1 MKKWL
6 YPLSVLLLLLGGCSE
21 KEKQQEQESIQAQA
35 ASNEFPKE
43 KAEDEVFI
51 FTTFR
56 EPNNEGLFLAY
67 SEDGYQWKDLG
78 GVYLPA
84 EVGKS
89 KIMRDPSVVKGPD
102 GTYHMV
108 WTTDWRGGNG
118 FGYASTKDFIN
129 WSEQKFIPAMAHE
142 PEVVNVWAPE
152 IYYDGEEDRYIIIWA
167 STIPHRFEKGEE
179 AEDNN
184 HRMYY
189 TTTKDFETF
198 TDTELYIDPGF
209 SIIDAVI
216 VKRDKEDYVL
226 VLKDN
231 TRPMR
236 NLKVGFGKSPLG
248 PFEDISEPY
257 TGFLT
262 EGPTVIRKDGKWI
275 IFYDSYDADKYD
287 AVETEDFK
295 TFTPISEKTSF
306 PEGHKHGTIS
316 TISREVLEK
325 LKEEAKTKLTN
336 DHQE

>member
-1 MKKWL
+1 MKKLL
-6 YPLSVLLLLLGGCSE
+6 YPLSALLLLLGGCSD
-21 KEKQQEQESIQAQA
+21 KEKQQEQESEQPQV
-35 ASNEFPKE
+35 ASNEFPRE
-43 KAEDEVFI
+43 KAEDEVYI

-67 SEDGYQWKDLG
+67 SEDGYQWEDLG

-84 EVGKS
+84 EVGES

-129 WSEQKFIPAMAHE
+129 WSEQQFIPAMAHE

-152 IYYDGEEDRYIIIWA
+152 IYYDDEEDRFIIIWA

-189 TTTKDFETF
+189 TTTKDFEEF

-216 VKRDKEDYVL
+216 VKRDKEDYVF

-231 TRPMR
+231 TNEKPKSTG
-236 NLKVGFGKSPLG
+236 NL
-248 PFEDISEPY
+248 
-257 TGFLT
+257 
-262 EGPTVIRKDGKWI
+262 
-275 IFYDSYDADKYD
+275 
-287 AVETEDFK
+287 
-295 TFTPISEKTSF
+295 
-306 PEGHKHGTIS
+306 H
-316 TISREVLEK
+316 
-325 LKEEAKTKLTN
+325 
-336 DHQE
+336 